1 MKRLFYFSMIV
12 LVTGLLL
19 SAMVPVKEPVFLQL
33 MDANGKLV
41 KGSSVARGFERQIDV
56 LQFSGVSSGN
66 PELRFSMPS
75 GGASSVLSASI
86 GEKGNFQWAVFSLMT
101 QGSEKLLLRSTVRLE
116 GVTVLSTR
124 DTNGTTEVTLRA
136 DRIGTTHYEWNRK
149 TGVLTV
155 TGKDGYDFKSGT
167 TWNTF

>member
-1 MKRLFYFSMIV
+1 MKRIFKFCLLF
-12 LVTGLLL
+12 LVNGLMLV
-19 SAMVPVKEPVFLQL
+19 AMAPVKEPVFLQL

-41 KGSSVARGFERQIDV
+41 KGTSVARGYERQIEV

-75 GGASSVLSASI
+75 GGASSILSAAA
-86 GEKGNFQWAVFSLMT
+86 GEKGGFVWAVFSLMT
-101 QGSEKLLLRSTVRLE
+101 QGSEKMLLRSTVRLE
-116 GVTVLSTR
+116 GVTILSTR

-149 TGVLTV
+149 SGVVTI
-155 TGKDGYDFKSGT
+155 TGKTGYDFKAGAS
-167 TWNTF
+167 WNTF